1 MKGKRKKHGAE
12 FKAKVALA
20 AVKGERTMAEL
31 VKEFGVHESQ
41 IYQWKNQL
49 LGHAVEAFGRGA
61 ISHGTGKVSDTE
73 VAGLH
78 EKIGQLV
85 MERDFLK
92 KVLGR

>member
-1 MKGKRKKHGAE
+1 MKNIRKKHGGE
-12 FKAKVALA
+12 FKVKVALA
-20 AVKGERTMAEL
+20 AIKGDKTIAEL

-49 LGHAVEAFGRGA
+49 LNYAVDAFSHRGN
-61 ISHGTGKVSDTE
+61 SSSLKQHENEVST
-73 VAGLH
+73 LH

-85 MERDFLK
+85 VERDFLK

>member
-1 MKGKRKKHGAE
+1 MIGKRKKHGSE

-20 AVKGERTMAEL
+20 AVKGDRTIAEL
-31 VKEFGVHESQ
+31 VKEFEVHEGQ

-49 LGHAVEAFGRGA
+49 LSHAVEAFDRGSGDA
-61 ISHGTGKVSDTE
+61 SAKHHESEISV
-73 VAGLH
+73 LH

-85 MERDFLK
+85 VERDFLK